1 MRFVWLVIFLCIVAI
16 AGFAQTSNP
25 PPRNYPAPVEGDY
38 VIQNFRFHSGETLPE
53 LRIHYR
59 TIGSPTRDGSGIVR
73 NAVLIGHGTGGA
85 GTQFLS
91 PQFANVLFG
100 PGQLLDATRY
110 FIILPDG
117 IGHGGSSKPSDGLHA
132 HFPHY
137 TYDDM
142 IEAQFQ
148 LLTKKLGVNHLRLVM
163 GTSMGGMQTWAWG
176 ETYPDFMDA
185 LMPLASLPVEL
196 AGRNRFFR
204 RMIVDPLRADPVNGL
219 RTAIYTLTIMTSS
232 PLQMQKQAPTRD

>member
-1 MRFVWLVIFLCIVAI
+1 MRSVWLVILLCIVAI

-59 TIGSPTRDGSGIVR
+59 TIGSPTRDGSGVVR

-100 PGQLLDATRY
+100 PGQLLDATKH

-117 IGHGGSSKPSDGLHA
+117 IGHGRSSKPSDGLHA
-132 HFPHY
+132 KFRTTPM
-137 TYDDM
+137 T
-142 IEAQFQ
+142 
-148 LLTKKLGVNHLRLVM
+148 
-163 GTSMGGMQTWAWG
+163 TW
-176 ETYPDFMDA
+176 
-185 LMPLASLPVEL
+185 S
-196 AGRNRFFR
+196 R
-204 RMIVDPLRADPVNGL
+204 R
-219 RTAIYTLTIMTSS
+219 S
-232 PLQMQKQAPTRD
+232 TRC